1 VDVLLDEGVPE
12 PLSVILAMLEPTHT
26 FRHVNDLGWMGIK
39 DPVLFARAA
48 AASFEVIVALDRNQ
62 LTNAAE
68 WKALKKANLHHISIK
83 QSKQTQ
89 GARGQMRILASLAVA
104 MPRALDDLVTASGGQ
119 IVDIVIISDATRH
132 TMRSYREHER
142 ITPSL

>member
-1 VDVLLDEGVPE
+1 VHVLLDEGVPE

-39 DPVLFARAA
+39 DPLLFERAA
-48 AASFEVIVALDRNQ
+48 ASSFEVIVALDRNQ

-68 WKALKKANLHHISIK
+68 WRALKKARLHHVSIK

-104 MPRALDDLVTASGGQ
+104 MPRALDDLSAADGGQ
-119 IVDIVIISDATRH
+119 IVEVAIISDTARH
-132 TMRSYREHER
+132 VMRSYREHER
-142 ITPSL
+142 ATPSI